1 MAKMKVGDSL
11 KTFLIEGDDIV
22 IKNGQ
27 LQIVDAEEEICQCIE
42 RILTT
47 RKEEFFLD
55 TDHGLDQSAF
65 KEKRFSDE
73 RLKLHITEAV
83 LQEERIK
90 KVSDIE
96 VEYLRKERG
105 VKIFFLATTEKGEE
119 VEMEVDLI

>member
-1 MAKMKVGDSL
+1 MAKMKVGDDL
-11 KTFLIEGDDIV
+11 KTFLIEGDDLV

-27 LQIVDAEEEICQCIE
+27 LQMVKDEEEVCQCIE

-55 TDHGLDQSAF
+55 ADHGLEQSEF

-105 VKIFFLATTEKGEE
+105 VKIFFLATTENLEDL
-119 VEMEVDLI
+119 EMEVDLI